1 MNECFTFCI
10 LTEPGFETFTPLYF
24 ALLFL
29 LILALVVSF
38 GLTRS
43 ISRSRRRLQAFSPV
57 KILSNAK
64 TQICLVVVL
73 QIVVLA
79 SFQAKYAQV
88 VKTGRTIK
96 LEANPLDPVDL
107 FRGNYQALNFPQAR
121 LCDSKVRF
129 HNLSNT
135 STDTIVYVVF
145 QTDGNVWKATD
156 VYSTKPEWSSQ
167 SIVMKGRIVNYWKG
181 NLVLHYGI
189 EQYFFSKGEV
199 NMTKGAAA
207 SVHVDDNGDAVL
219 TDLVASSQ
227 PAVNESK

>member
-24 ALLFL
+24 ALVLFL
-29 LILALVVSF
+29 FSALLTSF

-43 ISRSRRRLQAFSPV
+43 IARTSRRLQAFSPV
-57 KILSNAK
+57 RIFSNVK

-79 SFQAKYAQV
+79 SFQAKYVQV
-88 VKTGRTIK
+88 VKTGRTIR
-96 LEANPLDPVDL
+96 LAANPLDPVDL
-107 FRGNYQALNFPQAR
+107 FRGNYQALNFPQGR
-121 LCDSKVRF
+121 LSDDEVKF
-129 HNLSNT
+129 HNLSDT
-135 STDTIVYVVF
+135 SIDTVVYVVF
-145 QTDGNVWKATD
+145 QADGDLWKATD
-156 VYSTKPEWSSQ
+156 VYSTKPERSSQ
-167 SIVMKGRIVNYWKG
+167 SVVMKGRIVNYWKG
-181 NLVLHYGI
+181 NLILHYGI
-189 EQYFFSKGEV
+189 EQYFFSEGKEV

-227 PAVNESK
+227 PAAN